1 MSCLVYT
8 WECAH
13 PALCSSSPR
22 AVCLHMG
29 VCICQCY
36 VLRSFYCLLPL
47 LCPQGDSQTVLHTK
61 LPQRLLD
68 SQVAQWV
75 KNSPAN
81 AGDMGP
87 IQSLGQDDPLE
98 KETATHSTI
107 LAGKF
112 PGQRS
117 LVGYS
122 PWGCKEVA
130 HNLVT
135 KQQHQGSLLRNFS
148 V

>member
-1 MSCLVYT
+1 MGVCTSCALQQPPTSCRVYT

-22 AVCLHMG
+22 AVCLHVG
-29 VCICQCY
+29 VCIYQCY

-81 AGDMGP
+81 AGTWV
-87 IQSLGQDDPLE
+87 QSNPSVRMIPWRRKRQPTPVFLLGNSLDRGAWW
-98 KETATHSTI
+98 ATVH
-107 LAGKF
+107 G
-112 PGQRS
+112 
-117 LVGYS
+117 
-122 PWGCKEVA
+122 VA
-130 HNLVT
+130 KKPHT
-135 KQQHQGSLLRNFS
+135 TR
-148 V
+148 